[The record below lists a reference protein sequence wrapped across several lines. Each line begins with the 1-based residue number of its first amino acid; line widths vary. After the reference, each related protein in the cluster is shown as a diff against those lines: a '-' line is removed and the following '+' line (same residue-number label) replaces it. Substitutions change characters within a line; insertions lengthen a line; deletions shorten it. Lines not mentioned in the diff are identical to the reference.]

1 MQKRLIISSTLLSIT
16 IERLCRQVI
25 ETHDH
30 FTDSVIIG
38 LQPKGVY
45 LAERISRKLSSLIG
59 KEIPLG
65 ILDIS
70 FNRDD
75 YRRREIPFKSYT
87 TNIPFN
93 IEGKKVL
100 LVDDVLYTGR
110 SVRSALEALISFG
123 RPEKVEFLA
132 LVDRK
137 YSRDFPIEG
146 DYVGQKVN
154 TLPTQ
159 RVLVELKE
167 QGFQED
173 NIWLITKDE

>member
-1 MQKRLIISSTLLSIT
+1 MQKRLIINSTLLGIT
-16 IERLCRQVI
+16 IERLCRQVL
-25 ETHDH
+25 ENHDG

-38 LQPKGVY
+38 LQAKGVF
-45 LAERISRKLSSLIG
+45 LAERIASKLEELTG
-59 KEIPLG
+59 KEIPFG

-75 YRRREIPFKSYT
+75 YRRREITSKSYAT
-87 TNIPFN
+87 DIPFR

-110 SVRSALEALISFG
+110 SVRAALEALISFG
-123 RPEKVEFLA
+123 RPQKVEFLA

-137 YSRDFPIEG
+137 YSRDLPIEG
-146 DYVGQKVN
+146 DYIGRRVN